1 MFSTSILD
9 LPTHAESAELGYGKS
24 LVFDTASTSVTD
36 FLKHSLGIIL
46 SNNDSKQI
54 FYFLLLN
61 LSYMFVQLAYGVWTN
76 SLGLISDGKSFAQLY
91 LVVLYP
97 LSVSPP

>member
-1 MFSTSILD
+1 MFNSSPLD
-9 LPTHAESAELGYGKS
+9 LPTHTTPYGKTATLAYSSSTHSSS
-24 LVFDTASTSVTD
+24 LRTA
-36 FLKHSLGIIL
+36 KQSLDIIL

-76 SLGLISDGKSFAQLY
+76 SLGLISDGNLFIHPVATKR
-91 LVVLYP
+91 VH
-97 LSVSPP
+97 